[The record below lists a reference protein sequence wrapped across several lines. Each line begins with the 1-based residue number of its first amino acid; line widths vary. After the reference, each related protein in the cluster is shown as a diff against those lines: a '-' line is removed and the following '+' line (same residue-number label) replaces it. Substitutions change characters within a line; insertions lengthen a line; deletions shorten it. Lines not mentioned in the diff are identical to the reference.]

1 MKEPDK
7 SPYQKTLPV
16 DTAIHSVEIMLAT
29 LQGASR
35 LDLPVAKAARH
46 IHPSQS
52 DKAALC
58 ILKRTQP

>member
-1 MKEPDK
+1 
-7 SPYQKTLPV
+7 
-16 DTAIHSVEIMLAT
+16 MLAT

-46 IHPSQS
+46 IHPSQP